1 MYGNMTALNELGLG
15 SLVTKIA
22 GQPHQASASKKDG
35 AGAGDPVFS
44 ASLLE
49 AIEAMTEQ
57 GDTEDTDGN
66 TTITGENTYYL
77 SQLYRNVM
85 LQGLCAADFV
95 SDTVTDTAV
104 TEDGIGF
111 GAAASTD
118 PTDTGSTDASSSST
132 PTSSISEIVFSTGN
146 SNAEL
151 ITKINNANTVDERL
165 GYAAELRDKIVTAL
179 NNAGYTA
186 TAADSADKL
195 TVDGKTYDV
204 IKASKGIG
212 RNTAVQLLEVPEGS
226 GASDDSNN
234 IVDAIFK
241 AGESGMSLL
250 RQISSSFNVTE
261 RQHLASQIQQMM
273 VDYLNA
279 NGHTAST
286 TDSPDKIVVDGTTYD
301 FIRGLNAP
309 GQQAQYQ
316 AMKV

>member
-15 SLVTKIA
+15 SLVSKIA
-22 GQPHQASASKKDG
+22 GQPHLGAASKKDG
-35 AGAGDPVFS
+35 AEEGDPVFS

-57 GDTEDTDGN
+57 GNTDDSAAA
-66 TTITGENTYYL
+66 ISGEETYYL

-85 LQGLCAADFV
+85 LQGLGAADLI
-95 SDTVTDTAV
+95 SDTVMGT
-104 TEDGIGF
+104 
-111 GAAASTD
+111 GAAASADPTNSTD
-118 PTDTGSTDASSSST
+118 PGSTNVTSPST

-165 GYAAELRDKIVTAL
+165 GYAAELRDKIVSAL

-212 RNTAVQLLEVPEGS
+212 RNTAVQLLEVLEGS

-234 IVDAIFK
+234 IADAIFK
-241 AGESGMSLL
+241 AGESGLSLL

-279 NGHTAST
+279 NGYTAST